1 MKGLWSFFQIL
12 SPQFAKCT
20 LCGLELARG
29 NINANSFFVH
39 LQNEHKE
46 EWSKTFVSKHSKVA
60 GGKNEKV
67 ETEKPGKNI
76 IEATHK
82 WTTVVGSNEK
92 DVETKSFLRKLL
104 MDLSLFIMEVVGVQK
119 LSRQLR
125 Q

>member
-1 MKGLWSFFQIL
+1 MKGLWSFFQMR

-20 LCGLELARG
+20 LCGLELAGG

-67 ETEKPGKNI
+67 ETEKPH
-76 IEATHK
+76 TY
-82 WTTVVGSNEK
+82 
-92 DVETKSFLRKLL
+92 L
-104 MDLSLFIMEVVGVQK
+104 QP
-119 LSRQLR
+119 
-125 Q
+125 